1 MTKWGI
7 VATIKA
13 AHIDVLNFAAYHL
26 DQGAHRLYIY
36 LDEPAPDTFDAL
48 KAHPKIRVTSCDDAY
63 WEKLGGK
70 RPVKHQVRQ
79 TRNAT
84 HAYRRKAEVDWL
96 AHIDVDEFLWPAM
109 DIGDILTDLPAETL
123 CARLHPI
130 ELLADGTHAFKGY
143 IPNGPG
149 RAGLVEHLYPTYGTY
164 LKGGFLSHVAGKL
177 FVRTGLPNI
186 SFRIHNVFQ
195 GDLMNPGE
203 ALLPQ
208 IELCHCHATSWNA
221 WITAYRYRLS
231 KGAYRADLTPAH
243 ASGMTL
249 HELLN
254 ALEAAGGQVA
264 LRAFFD
270 EVAADSPNLRARLEA
285 QDLLRLCDLDLDSKR
300 FAHFPRT

>member
-13 AHIDVLNFAAYHL
+13 AQIDVLNFAAYHL

-36 LDEPAPDTFDAL
+36 LDEPAPDTYDAL
-48 KAHPKIRVTSCDDAY
+48 KAHAKIRVTACDEAY
-63 WEKLGGK
+63 WQKQGGK
-70 RPVKHQVRQ
+70 RPTKHQVRQ

-84 HAYRRKAEVDWL
+84 HAYHRKAEVDWL
-96 AHIDVDEFLWPAM
+96 AHIDVDEFLWPTK
-109 DIGDILTDLPAETL
+109 DIANILAGLPTNTL

-130 ELLADGTHAFKGY
+130 ELLADGTHAFKSY
-143 IPNGPG
+143 IPSGPE
-149 RAGLVEHLYPTYGTY
+149 RAALVEHLYPTYGAY

-177 FVRTGLPNI
+177 FVRIGLANI

-203 ALLPQ
+203 ALLSQ

-221 WITAYRYRLS
+221 WISAYRYRLS
-231 KGAYRADLTPAH
+231 KGAYRADLTPAK
-243 ASGMTL
+243 AGGVTL
-249 HELLN
+249 HELLVT
-254 ALEAAGGQVA
+254 LEAKGGDDA
-264 LRAFFD
+264 LRGFFD

-285 QDLLRLCDLDLDSKR
+285 QGLLRACDLDLDSKR
-300 FAHFPRT
+300 SAHFPRC